1 MMRALMLE
9 CGRTKTCIPQLLALL
24 NDAALRRHLA
34 GADADG
40 ADTVM
45 QTVHGIFNAPVIEG
59 GDDSSSEANEGEGR
73 HPEGRCGRAFGYLLL
88 ETCTV
93 DATACCAG
101 VLHCVNEMSR
111 AVARV
116 DAAHAV
122 GIRDACVDLLVWLVR
137 KFPASAAADKGAD
150 KGAAAALT
158 VATISAEARET
169 IAVYAAALRDPTS
182 LFYQT
187 CGVPGADSCLADA
200 SGADAG
206 RSAALR
212 ERLLRCDRPLLAK
225 RVMVEIECV
234 PNADKELARLLAV
247 AEAAADQCVL

>member
-34 GADADG
+34 GAGGA

-59 GDDSSSEANEGEGR
+59 GADSSESNEGEGY

-88 ETCTV
+88 ETCAF
-93 DATACCAG
+93 DAAACCAG

-116 DAAHAV
+116 DAAHAT

-137 KFPASAAADKGAD
+137 KFPAPAAAEKGAEKGASTAAASASISAA
-150 KGAAAALT
+150 
-158 VATISAEARET
+158 ARET
-169 IAVYAAALRDPTS
+169 IAVYANALRDPTS

-200 SGADAG
+200 SGADVERA
-206 RSAALR
+206 SALR
-212 ERLLRCDRPLLAK
+212 ARLLRCDRPQLAK

-234 PNADKELARLLAV
+234 PNADKELARLLAA